1 MLSLLVPSVVRAQQV
16 ISEQEMAV
24 NSTPSAS
31 SVPSARVSGYLVQGI
46 LPAPG
51 RNGFNNYFATDA
63 SRQRTAILTLP
74 GSQTKSDARQQSG
87 VMWLEASSD
96 QTSGKGVSAQFG
108 VGYSPY
114 RTLGF
119 AVGPVVQL
127 NGSLGSH
134 MGMST
139 SEDDDYLVTPTL
151 RHDSTLSATG
161 FAAEQGSD
169 SAGLAASLSYM
180 PFEDLWIGIHGRLT
194 SDLTSSS
201 SNPTDRFD
209 AMLGLTAGYRLKF

>member
-1 MLSLLVPSVVRAQQV
+1 MLAFLVPSVVLAQQV
-16 ISEQEMAV
+16 VSEQEMTV
-24 NSTPSAS
+24 NSTLPAS
-31 SVPSARVSGYLVQGI
+31 DAPAAKVSSYLVQGI

-51 RNGFNNYFATDA
+51 RNGFDNYFSTGA

-74 GSQTKSDARQQSG
+74 GSQSKSGEKQQNSM
-87 VMWLEASSD
+87 MWLEASTD
-96 QTSGKGVSAQFG
+96 QSPGNGISAQFG
-108 VGYSPY
+108 VGYSPS

-127 NGSLGSH
+127 NGSLGRH
-134 MGMST
+134 MGMTT
-139 SEDDDYLVTPTL
+139 SEDADYLVTPTL
-151 RHDSTLSATG
+151 RHDNTLSATG
-161 FAAEQGSD
+161 FSSEQGTD
-169 SAGLAASLSYM
+169 GVGLAASLSYM